1 MATLQEALLLFEAV
15 EANLAKLEN
24 LWNKLRAMVPEGVA
38 FGSPPEYDELSLAF
52 EQILNA
58 LPAIDGHRL
67 ANALCSYDS
76 IAQMRFDAMELGDIE
91 AHVGVERTIE
101 EQGRL
106 LQEYRFKFQAKRRAL
121 VRERVLHL
129 VESIDSLLRELVT
142 SGADKAPN
150 EQVTGDNWDRLKE
163 AVAEIDTLAGSAR
176 RPTRWSDLHRHL
188 HFGMQ
193 QDLTDVHRLDWPAV
207 KADLVRNL
215 YGQHDPL
222 PVAVADLG
230 DVVASK
236 PVGPVPVKLRWSVL
250 SDEDFERLLFVLISE
265 TTGYENPEW
274 LQQTHAADRGR
285 DLSVVQVET
294 DALMGVRRYRTIIQ
308 CKHWQGRSV
317 GLADVANLH
326 AQMTLWGPPRVEN
339 LIIATSGRFTLDSV
353 DFIEKHNQEDHALR
367 ILMWPES
374 HLERLLAARPH
385 LIAQF
390 GLRGI
395 SEA

>member
-24 LWNKLRAMVPEGVA
+24 LWNKLRAMIPEGVA

-52 EQILNA
+52 DQILKA

-67 ANALCSYDS
+67 ANALCSFDS
-76 IAQMRFDAMELGDIE
+76 IAQMRFDAMELGEIE
-91 AHVGVERTIE
+91 AHVGVENTIE
-101 EQGRL
+101 DQGRL

-121 VRERVLHL
+121 VRERVLDL
-129 VESIDSLLRELVT
+129 AGSIDSLLRGLVT
-142 SGADKAPN
+142 SGSDKAPN
-150 EQVTGDNWDRLKE
+150 ERVTGDNWDRLKE
-163 AVAEIDTLAGSAR
+163 AVAEIDTLTGSAP
-176 RPTRWSDLHRHL
+176 RPTRWNDLHRHL

-193 QDLTDVHRLDWPAV
+193 QDLSDIHRLDWPDV
-207 KADLVRNL
+207 KADLVRNV

-230 DVVASK
+230 DLVASK
-236 PVGPVPVKLRWSVL
+236 PLGRVPVRLRWTAL
-250 SDEDFERLLFVLISE
+250 SDEDFERLIFVLISE
-265 TTGYENPEW
+265 TSGYENPEW
-274 LQQTHAADRGR
+274 LQQTHAQDRGR

-294 DALMGVRRYRTIIQ
+294 DPLIGVRRYRTIIQ

-317 GLADVANLH
+317 SATEVGNLRT
-326 AQMTLWGPPRVEN
+326 QMTHWEPPRVDN
-339 LIIATSGRFTLDSV
+339 LIIATSGRFTADAV
-353 DFIEKHNQEDHALR
+353 DFVEKHNQRDHALR
-367 ILMWPES
+367 IIMWPES

-390 GLRGI
+390 SLRGI
-395 SEA
+395 AET